1 MMNNKENGK
10 CRWMLTVALILLA
23 LFAREKAHAYIGYY
37 YAVLD
42 GKTLTIMGTEQRL
55 EANSFIKLMYDSS
68 NPSRNT
74 NRIVDPDFYDKV
86 EKIIIKPN
94 VANNGFIRI
103 L

>member
-23 LFAREKAHAYIGYY
+23 LFARERAHAYIGYY

-42 GKTLTIMGTEQRL
+42 GTTLTIMGTEQRL

-68 NPSRNT
+68 NPSSNT
-74 NRIVDPDFYDKV
+74 NRIVDPDFNDKV